1 MADSDVRTKILDI
14 QVRYQDALDKIA
26 KYRKEIADAMARQKE
41 LKKELDAGSITQEE
55 YARQVETTRIFITQQ
70 NTAINTLT
78 RQINNQEKAQQENLG
93 SLVQWR
99 AELSNLTAE
108 YDRLSEEDRNSEI
121 GENLKAQIN
130 DLTTKLKEA
139 EQGTQR
145 FFRNVGNYPNAM
157 GQAANATNG
166 LVEALTK
173 ECKTAEEAQDAN
185 DVLKRAL
192 AGIDPSADGAADA
205 IETLNKKIEENNQ
218 VIQEHEE
225 QSEGLVDSL
234 GDLVGINTKFGSSL
248 ENLSKNSAGSVLEGL
263 NVKAKALWQT
273 LTGLLANPYV
283 LAFLG
288 IAAAGM
294 AVKWWYNYNKGLV
307 EATKL
312 TGDLTGK
319 AGDDLKNFRN
329 EVQATADTFN
339 QDFEEVLTAANN
351 YAQQYGISVDEALK
365 KVQDGFINGAN
376 ANGQYLDSL
385 KEFPTYFREAGV
397 SANGFVAIMSQTSK
411 MGVTGNKALDT
422 IKEGNIRIREMSTAT
437 AEALDNLGLN
447 SKKIQQELAAGT
459 TTTFEVMQKVSTKLS
474 EIPDSSQV
482 AGEAITNIFGGPGE
496 DAGYRYL
503 TTLKDIST
511 NLEDVKERSG
521 EMGRLQQEQLQSQ
534 VELDKAISALFD
546 ATGGTFESMTTQAK
560 IFVNKGIVAII
571 NGVVDVCNWFIDM
584 YNKSIV
590 VRAGVAGMTTS
601 FKMSW
606 SIIKN
611 VCKLIVDDIMAL
623 GKIIKGVLTL
633 SWDDVAA
640 GWNQFRKAST
650 QAIKNIAKDYVD
662 GVGDAVDST
671 LHGQMEKI
679 SIDLS
684 QYSAE
689 DTPANG
695 GGSGKG
701 GGKNLPKKTGSEK
714 TGSTSKT
721 SSASDPVKIEAEL
734 LRKAEDELLKITK
747 QSAESRRKQLE
758 LSYDRQIDD
767 YKKKLAE
774 DKTLTEDSKSAILSI
789 IDSLGQQKAKA
800 IAEFDDE
807 ELRKQI
813 EHDTKLIELKL
824 SAAEEGTKKE
834 LELKLQSIDQKEKLD
849 LAQAEKDYENEIERQ
864 EALAA
869 IREKYQ
875 KEREEA
881 EDANKTL
888 TYERQKQ
895 VLENEIEQ
903 LDIAE
908 TEKQLHRDG
917 WRTMTDEEMEA
928 DQERKLQSIGGYE
941 AEKLRMERDAA
952 EQAYQAL
959 LERGQLSTQTE
970 AEWQN
975 EQNNAKQEWLNKQV
989 AINEAYVKNEQAKA
1003 QAARAVS
1010 NSLISLL
1017 EAVGEEGSAAAKM
1030 AKVIALAQIAIDTG
1044 KALSAGIASASAVP
1058 FPGNLVA
1065 IATTVA
1071 TVLANVATA
1080 ISTVKSAKFA
1090 TGGKVKGPGS
1100 GTSDSIPAMLSNG
1113 EYVMTAEA
1121 TRRFEPL
1128 LEIMNG
1134 KSDRYN
1140 ISNLRDGLRTIVP
1153 VVISEKSSNEYENF
1167 LYVLNR
1173 YFEDIESH
1181 KNEINIRDSLYS
1193 QLSRQIETFNFRKEI
1208 ITNERFNEEVI
1219 SNVQRIESIID
1230 KSDRADIT
1238 KEEFLSEIRKTK
1250 FTSSLNKETDKT
1262 SVTKQY
1268 LTNYVISNNNIEKHM
1283 RDFIEI
1289 LSIFGT
1295 FSMFDSTLDR
1305 MNYEIPMMKGV
1316 EDSPMEPSGDPNGAN
1331 IHFAQPTATGFASGG
1346 KIIGPGSGTSDSIP
1360 VMLSNGEY
1368 VITANAT
1375 RMFEPLLAAMN
1386 GIGAGVPIQV
1396 ANSYQ
1401 SMDNAEMMTDSF
1413 EKAAKEIK
1421 PVVSVVEITEVQ
1433 KRVETI
1439 ENLDNF

>member
-1 MADSDVRTKILDI
+1 MADNDVRTKILDI
-14 QVRYQDALDKIA
+14 QVRYSDALDKIT
-26 KYRKEIADAMARQKE
+26 KYRKEVADAMARQKE

-108 YDRLSEEDRNSEI
+108 YDRLSEADRTGEV

-157 GQAANATNG
+157 GQAASATNG
-166 LVEALTK
+166 LVEALSK

-185 DVLKRAL
+185 EVLKRAL
-192 AGIDPSADGAADA
+192 AGIDPSAEGAADA

-225 QSEGLVDSL
+225 QSAGLVDSL

-248 ENLSKNSAGSVLEGL
+248 ENLSKNSAGSVMEGL

-294 AVKWWYNYNKGLV
+294 AVKWWYDYNKGLV

-319 AGDDLKNFRN
+319 TGDDLKNFRN

-339 QDFEEVLTAANN
+339 QDFETVLEAANN
-351 YAQQYGISVDEALK
+351 YAQQYGISVDEALRK
-365 KVQDGFINGAN
+365 IQDGFISGAN
-376 ANGQYLDSL
+376 ANGQYLDNL
-385 KEFPTYFREAGV
+385 KEFPAYFREAGV
-397 SANGFVAIMSQTSK
+397 SADGFVAIMSQTSK
-411 MGVTGNKALDT
+411 MGVTSSKALDT

-474 EIPDSSQV
+474 EIPESSQV

-511 NLEDVKERSG
+511 NLDEVKERSS
-521 EMGRLQQEQLQSQ
+521 EMGRLQQEQLESQ
-534 VELDKAISALFD
+534 VELNNAISALFD
-546 ATGGTFESMTTQAK
+546 ATGGTFESMTTKAK
-560 IFVNKGIVAII
+560 TFVNKGITAII
-571 NGVVDVCNWFIDM
+571 KGVVDVCNWFIEL
-584 YNKSIV
+584 YNNSLVIK
-590 VRAGVAGMTTS
+590 AGVALIGLQ
-601 FKMSW
+601 FKTLW
-606 SIIKN
+606 SVVKN
-611 VCKLIVDDIMAL
+611 VLGLIVDEIVGLANM
-623 GKIIKGVLTL
+623 IKGAFTIN
-633 SWDDVAA
+633 WDTFSA
-640 GWNQFRKAST
+640 GWEKFRSASGKAL
-650 QAIKNIAKDYVD
+650 KNIVNETVENTKEAWANIDKELPEIEIPVEAKPVADNSTS
-662 GVGDAVDST
+662 GDS
-671 LHGQMEKI
+671 
-679 SIDLS
+679 
-684 QYSAE
+684 
-689 DTPANG
+689 
-695 GGSGKG
+695 KG
-701 GGKNLPKKTGSEK
+701 GGKNPPKKTGSGK
-714 TGSTSKT
+714 AGSTSES
-721 SSASDPVKIEAEL
+721 SSASDPAKVEADL

-747 QSAESRRKQLE
+747 QSAETRRKQLE

-774 DKTLTEDSKSAILSI
+774 DKTLTENSKAAILSI

-824 SAAEEGTKKE
+824 SAVEEGTQKE
-834 LELKLQSIDQKEKLD
+834 LELKLQAIDQKEKLD

-888 TYERQKQ
+888 IYERQKQ
-895 VLENEIEQ
+895 VYENEIEQ
-903 LDIAE
+903 LEIAE
-908 TEKQLHRDG
+908 TEKQLYSDG

-941 AEKLRMERDAA
+941 AEKLRIERDAA
-952 EQAYQAL
+952 EQAYQEL
-959 LERGQLSTQTE
+959 LERGQLSTETE

-975 EQNNAKQEWLNKQV
+975 ELNNAKQEWLNKQV

-1090 TGGKVKGPGS
+1090 TGGKVNGPGS

-1113 EYVMTAEA
+1113 EYVMTARA
-1121 TRRFEPL
+1121 TRL
-1128 LEIMNG
+1128 
-1134 KSDRYN
+1134 
-1140 ISNLRDGLRTIVP
+1140 
-1153 VVISEKSSNEYENF
+1153 
-1167 LYVLNR
+1167 
-1173 YFEDIESH
+1173 
-1181 KNEINIRDSLYS
+1181 
-1193 QLSRQIETFNFRKEI
+1193 
-1208 ITNERFNEEVI
+1208 
-1219 SNVQRIESIID
+1219 
-1230 KSDRADIT
+1230 
-1238 KEEFLSEIRKTK
+1238 
-1250 FTSSLNKETDKT
+1250 
-1262 SVTKQY
+1262 
-1268 LTNYVISNNNIEKHM
+1268 
-1283 RDFIEI
+1283 
-1289 LSIFGT
+1289 
-1295 FSMFDSTLDR
+1295 
-1305 MNYEIPMMKGV
+1305 
-1316 EDSPMEPSGDPNGAN
+1316 
-1331 IHFAQPTATGFASGG
+1331 
-1346 KIIGPGSGTSDSIP
+1346 
-1360 VMLSNGEY
+1360 
-1368 VITANAT
+1368 
-1375 RMFEPLLAAMN
+1375 FEPLLAAMN

-1401 SMDNAEMMTDSF
+1401 SVDNAEMMTDSF
-1413 EKAAKEIK
+1413 KEAAREIK
-1421 PVVSVVEITEVQ
+1421 PMVSVVEITEAQ
-1433 KRVETI
+1433 ERVDMI

>member
-26 KYRKEIADAMARQKE
+26 KYRKEVADAMARQKD

-78 RQINNQEKAQQENLG
+78 RQINSQEKAQQENLG

-108 YDRLSEEDRNSEI
+108 YDRLSEADRTGEV
-121 GENLKAQIN
+121 GENMKAQIN
-130 DLTTKLKEA
+130 ELTTKLKEA

-157 GQAANATNG
+157 GQAANSTNG

-173 ECKTAEEAQDAN
+173 ECETAKEAEDAN
-185 DVLKRAL
+185 EILRKAL
-192 AGIDPSADGAADA
+192 AGIDPSAEGASDA
-205 IETLNKKIEENNQ
+205 IETLNKKIEENNH

-225 QSEGLVDSL
+225 QSAGLINSL

-273 LTGLLANPYV
+273 LTGLLANPVV
-283 LAFLG
+283 LTFLG

-294 AVKWWYNYNKGLV
+294 AVKWWYDYNKGLV

-319 AGDDLKNFRN
+319 SGNDLKNFRN

-339 QDFEEVLTAANN
+339 QDFETVLEAANN
-351 YAQQYGISVDEALK
+351 YAQQYGISVDEALNK
-365 KVQDGFINGAN
+365 IQDGFISGAN

-385 KEFPTYFREAGV
+385 KEFPAYFHEAGV
-397 SANGFVAIMSQTSK
+397 SADGFVAIMSQTSK
-411 MGVTGNKALDT
+411 MGVTSNKALDT

-447 SKKIQQELAAGT
+447 SKTIQQELAAGT

-474 EIPDSSQV
+474 EIPESSQV

-503 TTLKDIST
+503 TTLKNIST
-511 NLEDVKERSG
+511 NLDEVKEQSG

-534 VELDKAISALFD
+534 VELDNAISALFD

-560 IFVNKGIVAII
+560 TFVNKGIVAII
-571 NGVVDVCNWFIDM
+571 KGVVDICNWFIDM

-590 VRAGVAGMTTS
+590 VRAGVAGLTAS

-606 SIIKN
+606 SLIKN
-611 VCKLIVDDIMAL
+611 VCKLIVDEIMGL

-640 GWNQFRKAST
+640 GWDQFRKAST
-650 QAIKNIAKDYVD
+650 QAVKNMAKDYVN
-662 GVGDAVDST
+662 GVGDVVDST

-684 QYSAE
+684 KYGAE
-689 DTPANG
+689 NTSDNG
-695 GGSGKG
+695 EENTGDESVEKVGKQSGSG
-701 GGKNLPKKTGSEK
+701 K
-714 TGSTSKT
+714 TGSTNKGSSK
-721 SSASDPVKIEAEL
+721 SDSAKVEADL

-747 QSAESRRKQLE
+747 QSEETRRKQLE
-758 LSYDRQIDD
+758 LSYERQIDD
-767 YKKKLAE
+767 YKKKLSE
-774 DKTLTEDSKSAILSI
+774 DKTLTENSKASLLSI

-824 SAAEEGTKKE
+824 SAAEEGTNKE
-834 LELKLQSIDQKEKLD
+834 LELKLQAIEQKEKLD
-849 LAQAEKDYENEIERQ
+849 LAQAEKDYENETERQ

-888 TYERQKQ
+888 TYEGQKQ

-1090 TGGKVKGPGS
+1090 TGGKVRGPGS

-1113 EYVMTAEA
+1113 EYVMTARA
-1121 TRRFEPL
+1121 TRL
-1128 LEIMNG
+1128 
-1134 KSDRYN
+1134 
-1140 ISNLRDGLRTIVP
+1140 
-1153 VVISEKSSNEYENF
+1153 
-1167 LYVLNR
+1167 
-1173 YFEDIESH
+1173 
-1181 KNEINIRDSLYS
+1181 
-1193 QLSRQIETFNFRKEI
+1193 
-1208 ITNERFNEEVI
+1208 
-1219 SNVQRIESIID
+1219 
-1230 KSDRADIT
+1230 
-1238 KEEFLSEIRKTK
+1238 
-1250 FTSSLNKETDKT
+1250 
-1262 SVTKQY
+1262 
-1268 LTNYVISNNNIEKHM
+1268 
-1283 RDFIEI
+1283 
-1289 LSIFGT
+1289 
-1295 FSMFDSTLDR
+1295 
-1305 MNYEIPMMKGV
+1305 
-1316 EDSPMEPSGDPNGAN
+1316 
-1331 IHFAQPTATGFASGG
+1331 
-1346 KIIGPGSGTSDSIP
+1346 
-1360 VMLSNGEY
+1360 
-1368 VITANAT
+1368 
-1375 RMFEPLLAAMN
+1375 FEPLLAAMN

-1401 SMDNAEMMTDSF
+1401 SVDNAEMMTDSF
-1413 EKAAKEIK
+1413 KEAAREIK
-1421 PVVSVVEITEVQ
+1421 PVVSVVEITEAQ
-1433 KRVETI
+1433 ERVDMI

>member
-1 MADSDVRTKILDI
+1 MADNDVRTKILDI

-26 KYRKEIADAMARQKE
+26 KYRKEVADAMARQKD

-108 YDRLSEEDRNSEI
+108 YDRLSEADRTGEV

-157 GQAANATNG
+157 GQAASATNG
-166 LVEALTK
+166 LVEALSK
-173 ECKTAEEAQDAN
+173 ECKTAEDAQDAN
-185 DVLKRAL
+185 EILKRAL
-192 AGIDPSADGAADA
+192 AGIDPSAEGATDA

-218 VIQEHEE
+218 IIKQHEE

-248 ENLSKNSAGSVLEGL
+248 ENLSKNSAGSVMEGL

-294 AVKWWYNYNKGLV
+294 AVKWWYDYNKGLV

-319 AGDDLKNFRN
+319 TGDDLKNFRN

-339 QDFEEVLTAANN
+339 QDFETVLEAANN

-365 KVQDGFINGAN
+365 KIQDGFISGAN

-385 KEFPTYFREAGV
+385 KEFPAYFREAGV
-397 SANGFVAIMSQTSK
+397 SADGFVAIMSQTSK
-411 MGVTGNKALDT
+411 MGVTSNKALDT

-474 EIPDSSQV
+474 EIPESAQV

-496 DAGYRYL
+496 DAGYKYL

-511 NLEDVKERSG
+511 NLDDVKERSG

-534 VELDKAISALFD
+534 VELDNAISALFD

-560 IFVNKGIVAII
+560 TFVNKGIVSVIK
-571 NGVVDVCNWFIDM
+571 GVVDICNWFIDM

-590 VRAGVAGMTTS
+590 VRAGVAGLTAS

-611 VCKLIVDDIMAL
+611 VCKLIVDEIMAL

-650 QAIKNIAKDYVD
+650 QAVKNIAKDYVD

-679 SIDLS
+679 SLDLS
-684 QYSAE
+684 KYGTE
-689 DTPANG
+689 NTPASDGNAG
-695 GGSGKG
+695 GGG
-701 GGKNLPKKTGSEK
+701 GGKKHATKKTGSGK
-714 TGSTSKT
+714 TGTTSKG
-721 SSASDPVKIEAEL
+721 SSASDPAKVEAEL

-747 QSAESRRKQLE
+747 QSAETSRKQLE
-758 LSYDRQIDD
+758 LSYDRQIED

-774 DKTLTEDSKSAILSI
+774 DKTLTEQSKAAILSI

-813 EHDTKLIELKL
+813 EHNTKLIELKL
-824 SAAEEGTKKE
+824 SAAEEGTKEE
-834 LELKLQSIDQKEKLD
+834 LELKLQAIDQKEKLD
-849 LAQAEKDYENEIERQ
+849 LAQAEKDYENEIERK

-881 EDANKTL
+881 EDASKTL

-1090 TGGKVKGPGS
+1090 TGGKVNGPGS

-1113 EYVMTAEA
+1113 EYVMTARA
-1121 TRRFEPL
+1121 TRL
-1128 LEIMNG
+1128 
-1134 KSDRYN
+1134 
-1140 ISNLRDGLRTIVP
+1140 
-1153 VVISEKSSNEYENF
+1153 
-1167 LYVLNR
+1167 
-1173 YFEDIESH
+1173 
-1181 KNEINIRDSLYS
+1181 
-1193 QLSRQIETFNFRKEI
+1193 
-1208 ITNERFNEEVI
+1208 
-1219 SNVQRIESIID
+1219 
-1230 KSDRADIT
+1230 
-1238 KEEFLSEIRKTK
+1238 
-1250 FTSSLNKETDKT
+1250 
-1262 SVTKQY
+1262 
-1268 LTNYVISNNNIEKHM
+1268 
-1283 RDFIEI
+1283 
-1289 LSIFGT
+1289 
-1295 FSMFDSTLDR
+1295 
-1305 MNYEIPMMKGV
+1305 
-1316 EDSPMEPSGDPNGAN
+1316 
-1331 IHFAQPTATGFASGG
+1331 
-1346 KIIGPGSGTSDSIP
+1346 
-1360 VMLSNGEY
+1360 
-1368 VITANAT
+1368 
-1375 RMFEPLLAAMN
+1375 FEPLLAAMN

-1401 SMDNAEMMTDSF
+1401 SVDNAEMMTDSF
-1413 EKAAKEIK
+1413 KEAAREIK
-1421 PVVSVVEITEVQ
+1421 PVVSVVEITEAQ
-1433 KRVETI
+1433 ERVDMI

>member
-1 MADSDVRTKILDI
+1 MADNDVRTKILDI
-14 QVRYQDALDKIA
+14 QVRYRDALDKIA
-26 KYRKEIADAMARQKE
+26 KYRKEVADAMARQKD

-108 YDRLSEEDRNSEI
+108 YDRLSEADRTGEV

-157 GQAANATNG
+157 GQAASATNG
-166 LVEALTK
+166 LVEALSK

-185 DVLKRAL
+185 EVLKRAL
-192 AGIDPSADGAADA
+192 AGIDPSAEGAADA

-225 QSEGLVDSL
+225 QSAGLVDSL

-248 ENLSKNSAGSVLEGL
+248 ENLSKNSAGSVMEGL

-294 AVKWWYNYNKGLV
+294 AVKWWYDYNKGLV

-319 AGDDLKNFRN
+319 TGDDLKNFRN

-339 QDFEEVLTAANN
+339 QDFETVLEAANN
-351 YAQQYGISVDEALK
+351 YAQQYGISVDEALRK
-365 KVQDGFINGAN
+365 IQDGFISGAN

-385 KEFPTYFREAGV
+385 KEFPAYFREAGV
-397 SANGFVAIMSQTSK
+397 SADGFVAIMSQTSK
-411 MGVTGNKALDT
+411 MGVTSNKALDT

-459 TTTFEVMQKVSTKLS
+459 TSTFEVMQKVSTKLS
-474 EIPDSSQV
+474 EIPESSQV

-511 NLEDVKERSG
+511 NLDEVKERSG
-521 EMGRLQQEQLQSQ
+521 EMGRLQQEQLESQ
-534 VELDKAISALFD
+534 VELDNAISALFD

-571 NGVVDVCNWFIDM
+571 KGVVDVCNWFIDM

-590 VRAGVAGMTTS
+590 VRAGVAGMTAS

-611 VCKLIVDDIMAL
+611 VCKLIVDEIMAL

-650 QAIKNIAKDYVD
+650 QAVKNIAKDYVD

-679 SIDLS
+679 SLDLS
-684 QYSAE
+684 KYGTEQ
-689 DTPANG
+689 TPADGGNAG
-695 GGSGKG
+695 GGG
-701 GGKNLPKKTGSEK
+701 GGKKPATKKSGSGK
-714 TGSTSKT
+714 TGSTSKG
-721 SSASDPVKIEAEL
+721 SSASDPAKVEAEL

-747 QSAESRRKQLE
+747 QSAETRRKQLE

-774 DKTLTEDSKSAILSI
+774 DKTLTEQSKAAILSI

-813 EHDTKLIELKL
+813 EHNTKLIELKL

-834 LELKLQSIDQKEKLD
+834 LELKLQAIDQKEKLD

-928 DQERKLQSIGGYE
+928 DRQRKLEYIGGYE
-941 AEKLRMERDAA
+941 AEKLRMEEEAA
-952 EQAYQAL
+952 QQAYEAL
-959 LERGQLSTQTE
+959 LERGQLSTQTD
-970 AEWQN
+970 AEWLA
-975 EQNNAKQEWLNKQV
+975 EQNAAKQEWLNKQV
-989 AINEAYVKNEQAKA
+989 AINEAYVKNEQAKQ
-1003 QAARAVS
+1003 QAVRAVT
-1010 NSLISLL
+1010 NGLVSLL
-1017 EAVGEEGSAAAKM
+1017 ETLGEENSAFAKM
-1030 AKVIALAQIAIDTG
+1030 AKIITLAQIAIDTG
-1044 KALSAGIASASAVP
+1044 RALSSGIASASALP
-1058 FPGNLVA
+1058 FPANLAA

-1090 TGGKVKGPGS
+1090 TGGKVNGPGS

-1113 EYVMTAEA
+1113 EYVMTARA
-1121 TRRFEPL
+1121 TRL
-1128 LEIMNG
+1128 
-1134 KSDRYN
+1134 
-1140 ISNLRDGLRTIVP
+1140 
-1153 VVISEKSSNEYENF
+1153 
-1167 LYVLNR
+1167 
-1173 YFEDIESH
+1173 
-1181 KNEINIRDSLYS
+1181 
-1193 QLSRQIETFNFRKEI
+1193 
-1208 ITNERFNEEVI
+1208 
-1219 SNVQRIESIID
+1219 
-1230 KSDRADIT
+1230 
-1238 KEEFLSEIRKTK
+1238 
-1250 FTSSLNKETDKT
+1250 
-1262 SVTKQY
+1262 
-1268 LTNYVISNNNIEKHM
+1268 
-1283 RDFIEI
+1283 
-1289 LSIFGT
+1289 
-1295 FSMFDSTLDR
+1295 
-1305 MNYEIPMMKGV
+1305 
-1316 EDSPMEPSGDPNGAN
+1316 
-1331 IHFAQPTATGFASGG
+1331 
-1346 KIIGPGSGTSDSIP
+1346 
-1360 VMLSNGEY
+1360 
-1368 VITANAT
+1368 
-1375 RMFEPLLAAMN
+1375 FEPLLAAMN

-1401 SMDNAEMMTDSF
+1401 SVDNAEMMTDSF
-1413 EKAAKEIK
+1413 KEAAREIK
-1421 PVVSVVEITEVQ
+1421 PVVSVVEITDAQE
-1433 KRVETI
+1433 RVEMI
-1439 ENLDNF
+1439 ENLDNY

>member
-1 MADSDVRTKILDI
+1 MADNDVRTKILDI

-26 KYRKEIADAMARQKE
+26 KYRKEVADAMARQKD

-108 YDRLSEEDRNSEI
+108 YDRLSEADRTGEV

-157 GQAANATNG
+157 GQAAGATNG
-166 LVEALTK
+166 LVEALSK
-173 ECKTAEEAQDAN
+173 ECKTAEEAEKAN
-185 DVLKRAL
+185 EVLKRAL

-218 VIQEHEE
+218 VIQEHED
-225 QSEGLVDSL
+225 QSAGLVDSL
-234 GDLVGINTKFGSSL
+234 GELVGINTKFGSSL

-273 LTGLLANPYV
+273 LTGLLANPVV
-283 LAFLG
+283 LTFLG

-294 AVKWWYNYNKGLV
+294 AVKWWYDYNKGLV

-319 AGDDLKNFRN
+319 TGDDLKNFRN

-339 QDFEEVLTAANN
+339 QDFETVLEAANN

-365 KVQDGFINGAN
+365 KIQDGFISGAN

-385 KEFPTYFREAGV
+385 KEFPAYFREAGV
-397 SANGFVAIMSQTSK
+397 SADGFVAIMSQTSK
-411 MGVTGNKALDT
+411 MGVTSNKALDT

-474 EIPDSSQV
+474 EIPESAQV

-496 DAGYRYL
+496 DAGYKYL

-511 NLEDVKERSG
+511 NLDDVKERSG

-534 VELDKAISALFD
+534 VELDNAISALFD

-560 IFVNKGIVAII
+560 TFVNKGIVSVIK
-571 NGVVDVCNWFIDM
+571 GVVDICNWFIDM
-584 YNKSIV
+584 YNKSVV
-590 VRAGVAGMTTS
+590 VRAGVAGLTAS

-611 VCKLIVDDIMAL
+611 VCKLIVDEIMAL

-650 QAIKNIAKDYVD
+650 QAVKNIAKDYVD

-679 SIDLS
+679 SLDLS
-684 QYSAE
+684 KYGTE
-689 DTPANG
+689 NTPASDGNAG
-695 GGSGKG
+695 GGG
-701 GGKNLPKKTGSEK
+701 GGKKHATKKTGSGK
-714 TGSTSKT
+714 TGTTSKG
-721 SSASDPVKIEAEL
+721 SSASDPAKVEAEL

-747 QSAESRRKQLE
+747 QSAETRRKQLE
-758 LSYDRQIDD
+758 LSYDRQIED

-774 DKTLTEDSKSAILSI
+774 DKTLTEQSKAAILSI

-813 EHDTKLIELKL
+813 EHNTKLIELKL
-824 SAAEEGTKKE
+824 SAAEEGTKEE
-834 LELKLQSIDQKEKLD
+834 LELKLQAIDQKEKLD

-881 EDANKTL
+881 EDASKTL

-975 EQNNAKQEWLNKQV
+975 EQNNDKQEWLNKQV
-989 AINEAYVKNEQAKA
+989 TINEAYVKNEQAKA

-1090 TGGKVKGPGS
+1090 TGGKVNGPGS

-1113 EYVMTAEA
+1113 EYVMTARA
-1121 TRRFEPL
+1121 TRL
-1128 LEIMNG
+1128 
-1134 KSDRYN
+1134 
-1140 ISNLRDGLRTIVP
+1140 
-1153 VVISEKSSNEYENF
+1153 
-1167 LYVLNR
+1167 
-1173 YFEDIESH
+1173 
-1181 KNEINIRDSLYS
+1181 
-1193 QLSRQIETFNFRKEI
+1193 
-1208 ITNERFNEEVI
+1208 
-1219 SNVQRIESIID
+1219 
-1230 KSDRADIT
+1230 
-1238 KEEFLSEIRKTK
+1238 
-1250 FTSSLNKETDKT
+1250 
-1262 SVTKQY
+1262 
-1268 LTNYVISNNNIEKHM
+1268 
-1283 RDFIEI
+1283 
-1289 LSIFGT
+1289 
-1295 FSMFDSTLDR
+1295 
-1305 MNYEIPMMKGV
+1305 
-1316 EDSPMEPSGDPNGAN
+1316 
-1331 IHFAQPTATGFASGG
+1331 
-1346 KIIGPGSGTSDSIP
+1346 
-1360 VMLSNGEY
+1360 
-1368 VITANAT
+1368 
-1375 RMFEPLLAAMN
+1375 FEPLLAAMN

-1401 SMDNAEMMTDSF
+1401 SVDNAEMMTDSF
-1413 EKAAKEIK
+1413 KEAAREIK
-1421 PVVSVVEITEVQ
+1421 PVVSVVEITEAQ
-1433 KRVETI
+1433 ERVDMI

>member
-1 MADSDVRTKILDI
+1 MADNDVRTKILDI

-26 KYRKEIADAMARQKE
+26 KYRKEVADAMARQKD

-108 YDRLSEEDRNSEI
+108 YDRLSEADRTGEV

-157 GQAANATNG
+157 GQAASATNG
-166 LVEALTK
+166 LVEALSK
-173 ECKTAEEAQDAN
+173 ECKTAEDAQDAN
-185 DVLKRAL
+185 EILKRAL
-192 AGIDPSADGAADA
+192 AGIDPSAEGATDA

-218 VIQEHEE
+218 IIKQHEE

-248 ENLSKNSAGSVLEGL
+248 ENLSKNSAGSVMEGL

-294 AVKWWYNYNKGLV
+294 AVKWWYDYNKGLV

-319 AGDDLKNFRN
+319 TGDDLKNFRN

-339 QDFEEVLTAANN
+339 QDFETVLEAANN

-365 KVQDGFINGAN
+365 KIQDGFISGAN

-385 KEFPTYFREAGV
+385 KEFPAYFREAGV
-397 SANGFVAIMSQTSK
+397 SADGFVAIMSQTSK
-411 MGVTGNKALDT
+411 MGVTSNKALDT

-474 EIPDSSQV
+474 EIPESAQV

-496 DAGYRYL
+496 DAGYKYL

-511 NLEDVKERSG
+511 NLDDVKERSG

-534 VELDKAISALFD
+534 VELDNAISALFD

-560 IFVNKGIVAII
+560 TFVNKGIVSVIK
-571 NGVVDVCNWFIDM
+571 GVVDICNWFIDM
-584 YNKSIV
+584 YNKSVV
-590 VRAGVAGMTTS
+590 VRAGVAGLTAS

-611 VCKLIVDDIMAL
+611 VCKLIVDEIMAL

-650 QAIKNIAKDYVD
+650 QAVKNIAKDYVD

-679 SIDLS
+679 SLDLS
-684 QYSAE
+684 KYGTE
-689 DTPANG
+689 NTPASDGNAG
-695 GGSGKG
+695 GGG
-701 GGKNLPKKTGSEK
+701 GGKKHATKKTGSGK
-714 TGSTSKT
+714 TGTTSKG
-721 SSASDPVKIEAEL
+721 SSASDPAKVEAEL

-747 QSAESRRKQLE
+747 QSAETRRKQLE
-758 LSYDRQIDD
+758 LSYDRQIED

-774 DKTLTEDSKSAILSI
+774 DKTLTEQSKAAILSI

-813 EHDTKLIELKL
+813 EHNTKLIELKL
-824 SAAEEGTKKE
+824 SAAEEGTKEE
-834 LELKLQSIDQKEKLD
+834 LELKLQAIDQKEKLD

-881 EDANKTL
+881 EDASKTL

-1090 TGGKVKGPGS
+1090 TGGKVNGPGS

-1113 EYVMTAEA
+1113 EYVMTARA
-1121 TRRFEPL
+1121 TRL
-1128 LEIMNG
+1128 
-1134 KSDRYN
+1134 
-1140 ISNLRDGLRTIVP
+1140 
-1153 VVISEKSSNEYENF
+1153 
-1167 LYVLNR
+1167 
-1173 YFEDIESH
+1173 
-1181 KNEINIRDSLYS
+1181 
-1193 QLSRQIETFNFRKEI
+1193 
-1208 ITNERFNEEVI
+1208 
-1219 SNVQRIESIID
+1219 
-1230 KSDRADIT
+1230 
-1238 KEEFLSEIRKTK
+1238 
-1250 FTSSLNKETDKT
+1250 
-1262 SVTKQY
+1262 
-1268 LTNYVISNNNIEKHM
+1268 
-1283 RDFIEI
+1283 
-1289 LSIFGT
+1289 
-1295 FSMFDSTLDR
+1295 
-1305 MNYEIPMMKGV
+1305 
-1316 EDSPMEPSGDPNGAN
+1316 
-1331 IHFAQPTATGFASGG
+1331 
-1346 KIIGPGSGTSDSIP
+1346 
-1360 VMLSNGEY
+1360 
-1368 VITANAT
+1368 
-1375 RMFEPLLAAMN
+1375 FEPLLAAMN

-1401 SMDNAEMMTDSF
+1401 SVDNAEMMTDSF
-1413 EKAAKEIK
+1413 KEAAREIK
-1421 PVVSVVEITEVQ
+1421 PVVSVVEITEAQ
-1433 KRVETI
+1433 ERVDMI

>member
-14 QVRYQDALDKIA
+14 QVRYSDALDKIA
-26 KYRKEIADAMARQKE
+26 KYRKEVADAMARQKE
-41 LKKELDAGSITQEE
+41 LKKELVAGSITQEE

-108 YDRLSEEDRNSEI
+108 YDRLSEADRT
-121 GENLKAQIN
+121 GEVGQNLKNQIN
-130 DLTTKLKEA
+130 ELTTKLKEA

-157 GQAANATNG
+157 GQAASATNG
-166 LVEALTK
+166 LVEALSK

-185 DVLKRAL
+185 EVLKRAL
-192 AGIDPSADGAADA
+192 AGIDPSAEGAADA

-225 QSEGLVDSL
+225 QSAGLVDSL

-248 ENLSKNSAGSVLEGL
+248 ENLSKNSAGSVMEGL

-294 AVKWWYNYNKGLV
+294 AVKWWYDYNKGLV

-319 AGDDLKNFRN
+319 TGDDLKNFRN

-339 QDFEEVLTAANN
+339 QDFETVLEAANN

-385 KEFPTYFREAGV
+385 KEFPAYFREAGV
-397 SANGFVAIMSQTSK
+397 SADGFVAIMSQTSK
-411 MGVTGNKALDT
+411 MGVTSNKALDT

-459 TTTFEVMQKVSTKLS
+459 TTTFEVMQQVSTKLS
-474 EIPDSSQV
+474 EIPESSQV

-511 NLEDVKERSG
+511 NLDEVKERSG
-521 EMGRLQQEQLQSQ
+521 EMGRLQQEQLESQ
-534 VELDKAISALFD
+534 VELDNAISALFD
-546 ATGGTFESMTTQAK
+546 ATGGTFESMTTKAK
-560 IFVNKGIVAII
+560 TFVNKGITAII
-571 NGVVDVCNWFIDM
+571 KGVVDVCNWFIEL
-584 YNKSIV
+584 YNNSLVI
-590 VRAGVAGMTTS
+590 RAGVAAIGLQ
-601 FKMSW
+601 FKTLW
-606 SIIKN
+606 SVVKN
-611 VCKLIVDDIMAL
+611 VLGLIVDEIVGLANM
-623 GKIIKGVLTL
+623 IKGAFTL
-633 SWDDVAA
+633 NWDTFSA
-640 GWNQFRKAST
+640 GWEKFRSASGKAL
-650 QAIKNIAKDYVD
+650 KNIVNETVENTKEAWADIDKELPKIEIPVEAKPVADTSTTNGD
-662 GVGDAVDST
+662 G
-671 LHGQMEKI
+671 
-679 SIDLS
+679 
-684 QYSAE
+684 
-689 DTPANG
+689 NG
-695 GGSGKG
+695 GRKNPPKKSGSGK
-701 GGKNLPKKTGSEK
+701 S
-714 TGSTSKT
+714 GSTSKS
-721 SSASDPVKIEAEL
+721 SSASDPAKVEADL

-747 QSAESRRKQLE
+747 QSAETRRKQLE
-758 LSYDRQIDD
+758 LSYDRQIED
-767 YKKKLAE
+767 YKKKLSE
-774 DKTLTEDSKSAILSI
+774 DKTLTEQSKAAILSI

-917 WRTMTDEEMEA
+917 WRTMTDEEMEV

-941 AEKLRMERDAA
+941 AEKLRMEKDAA

-1030 AKVIALAQIAIDTG
+1030 AKIIALAQIAIDTG

-1090 TGGKVKGPGS
+1090 TGGKVNGPGS

-1113 EYVMTAEA
+1113 EYVMTARA
-1121 TRRFEPL
+1121 TRL
-1128 LEIMNG
+1128 
-1134 KSDRYN
+1134 
-1140 ISNLRDGLRTIVP
+1140 
-1153 VVISEKSSNEYENF
+1153 
-1167 LYVLNR
+1167 
-1173 YFEDIESH
+1173 
-1181 KNEINIRDSLYS
+1181 
-1193 QLSRQIETFNFRKEI
+1193 
-1208 ITNERFNEEVI
+1208 
-1219 SNVQRIESIID
+1219 
-1230 KSDRADIT
+1230 
-1238 KEEFLSEIRKTK
+1238 
-1250 FTSSLNKETDKT
+1250 
-1262 SVTKQY
+1262 
-1268 LTNYVISNNNIEKHM
+1268 
-1283 RDFIEI
+1283 
-1289 LSIFGT
+1289 
-1295 FSMFDSTLDR
+1295 
-1305 MNYEIPMMKGV
+1305 
-1316 EDSPMEPSGDPNGAN
+1316 
-1331 IHFAQPTATGFASGG
+1331 
-1346 KIIGPGSGTSDSIP
+1346 
-1360 VMLSNGEY
+1360 
-1368 VITANAT
+1368 
-1375 RMFEPLLAAMN
+1375 FEPLLAAMN

-1401 SMDNAEMMTDSF
+1401 SVDNAEMMTDSF
-1413 EKAAKEIK
+1413 KEAAREIK
-1421 PVVSVVEITEVQ
+1421 PVVSVVEITDAQE
-1433 KRVETI
+1433 RVEMI
-1439 ENLDNF
+1439 ENLDNY